1 MRAKTIVPVV
11 SLLLLSYVV
20 SITSFSFGPWA
31 RTDAVMVDDAS
42 RVRTPR
48 PSAGALISH
57 APIQILGDA
66 ALVAYFQGNSS
77 NGSALNPF
85 IIDGFLVDASS
96 AVHGIEIRDTT
107 LHVLIRN
114 NTIRNARNPA
124 HSSQLPSGIMLK
136 NVTGVS
142 IQDNTIE
149 QNYLGISVTQS
160 SSIVVTGNVLANNS
174 FIGVGLNFSASI
186 TLQDNDFINCGLHV
200 LGTLADCLS
209 LQIDDSNTIN
219 GGGRL
224 YYFTSLNGTSVHGLP
239 RGSEVFL
246 INCTDV
252 MVSGLDTF
260 SSSVGIMVLYST
272 RCIIQ
277 DSVIT
282 DQNYHCIVVA
292 GSFNCTV
299 RKNVLAGS
307 YYALGALLCEGCR
320 FEENVVTGAIFDGM
334 VILSCNNTV
343 VLKNSFRGNT
353 EYGIKVVTSN
363 NVEIQ
368 GNVVRDSEM
377 GIGSAWDNDQ
387 VDISKNSVINC
398 SQYGVVVDYS
408 SNVTIRSNTIQDCDH
423 ALRMYQVTGGAIVY
437 LNNFLNSTSGHVD
450 LLMLSTVSWNTTMW
464 GNYWD
469 DHASIIPGSQQT
481 ERGTWVMPYI
491 LGTGEVN
498 VTDNHALVSPNRLP
512 NASATIT
519 GNRITSGKPC
529 TIAFTGDVGDA
540 PAIITCYFGD
550 GTSAIMNQQQ
560 VIHVF
565 KSAGEYTITIVIID
579 KHGEQDMVLLVVI
592 VDRDPFVDLL
602 PLIISI
608 ALAVV
613 ASMILVVR
621 IRRKGFPGHRS

>member
-1 MRAKTIVPVV
+1 MT
-11 SLLLLSYVV
+11 
-20 SITSFSFGPWA
+20 
-31 RTDAVMVDDAS
+31 
-42 RVRTPR
+42 
-48 PSAGALISH
+48 SH

-66 ALVAYFQGNSS
+66 ALIAYFQGNSS

-96 AVHGIEIRDTT
+96 AVHGIEIQDTT

-160 SSIVVTGNVLANNS
+160 SSIVVTSNALVNNS
-174 FIGVGLNFSASI
+174 LIGVGLNFSAYI
-186 TLQDNDFINCGLHV
+186 TLRNNDFFNCGLHV
-200 LGTLADCLS
+200 LGTLEDCVS

-224 YYFTSLNGTSVHGLP
+224 YYFTSLKGTSIHALP
-239 RGSEVFL
+239 HGSEVFL

-252 MVSGLDTF
+252 TVSGLDTSF
-260 SSSVGIMVLYST
+260 SSVGIMVLYST

-277 DSVIT
+277 DNMIT
-282 DQNYHCIVVA
+282 DQNYHCIVIA
-292 GSFNCTV
+292 GSRDCTI
-299 RKNVLAGS
+299 RRNVLAGS

-343 VLKNSFRGNT
+343 VVKNSFRGNT
-353 EYGIKVVTSN
+353 EYGIKVVTSTS
-363 NVEIQ
+363 VEIR
-368 GNVVRDSEM
+368 GNEVRESEM
-377 GIGSAWDNDQ
+377 GIASAWDNDH
-387 VDISKNSVINC
+387 VDISKNSIINC
-398 SQYGVVVDYS
+398 SQYGIVVDFS
-408 SNVTIRSNTIQDCDH
+408 SNVTIRSNTVQYCDH
-423 ALRMYQVTGGAIVY
+423 ALRIYQIAGDAMVY

-512 NASATIT
+512 NASATIM

-529 TIAFTGDVGDA
+529 TIVFTGDVGDA

-550 GTSAIMNQQQ
+550 GTSATMNQQQ
-560 VIHVF
+560 VLHVF
-565 KSAGEYTITIVIID
+565 QSAGEYTVTIVITD
-579 KHGEQDMVLLVVI
+579 KHGEQDVVLLVVI
-592 VDRDPFVDLL
+592 VDRDPLVDGL
-602 PLIISI
+602 PLLISI
-608 ALAVV
+608 SLAVV

-621 IRRKGFPGHRS
+621 IKKRGSPGPRS